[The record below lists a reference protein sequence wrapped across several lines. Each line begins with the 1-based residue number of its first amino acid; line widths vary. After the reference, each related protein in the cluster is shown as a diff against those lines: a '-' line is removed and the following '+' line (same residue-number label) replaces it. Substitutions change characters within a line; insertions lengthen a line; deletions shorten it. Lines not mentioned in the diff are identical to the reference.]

1 MFGMLAL
8 RADKW
13 VRVSSGL
20 GLLVLLAAQEKA
32 YPWLAHTVTEE
43 APAATTSAP
52 GEGEDASGKPAPKRL
67 PHLLPDP
74 PTPRWPAG
82 WQHGVLRQFGG
93 TRDSIVCCGECRPT
107 TGASTW
113 LPGTSDPC
121 AWRALEPLCRSL
133 DMNRPTTS
141 APPARDPA
149 VTSAI
154 ARTGPPLVLSAA

>member
-1 MFGMLAL
+1 MLAL

-20 GLLVLLAAQEKA
+20 ALLVLLAAQEKA

-43 APAATTSAP
+43 APATTASVP
-52 GEGEDASGKPAPKRL
+52 DDGEDATDKPAPKRL

-107 TGASTW
+107 TGASAW
-113 LPGTSDPC
+113 LPETSDAC
-121 AWRALEPLCRSL
+121 AWRALEPLRESL
-133 DMNRPTTS
+133 DTNGPTTI

-154 ARTGPPLVLSAA
+154 TRTGPPLPRSAA

>member
-1 MFGMLAL
+1 MLAL

-20 GLLVLLAAQEKA
+20 ALLVLLAAQEKA
-32 YPWLAHTVTEE
+32 YPWLVHT
-43 APAATTSAP
+43 AT
-52 GEGEDASGKPAPKRL
+52 EDAPPTAVTVPSEGADNSDKPEPKRL

-113 LPGTSDPC
+113 LPETSAHS
-121 AWRALEPLCRSL
+121 AWRALEPLRASL
-133 DMNRPTTS
+133 DTNGPTIT

-154 ARTGPPLVLSAA
+154 TRTGPPVLRSAA